1 MKETLQKT
9 EYMLKVIF
17 EEMPFV
23 VAMTKAKD
31 DSFLKVNKAFEEMT
45 GLSGNEIIGKPMKE
59 TGIKVR
65 PFNKGYLAQNLNENG
80 IVKNVKVVIHG
91 KDAKTIKGTISL
103 CRITYN
109 DEPCI
114 LHVMDHTIL

>member
-1 MKETLQKT
+1 MKETLPKT

-17 EEMPFV
+17 EEMPFI

-31 DSFLKVNKAFEEMT
+31 DTFLKVNKAFEEVT
-45 GLSGNEIIGKPMKE
+45 GMSGTEVIGKPFKE
-59 TGIKVR
+59 TGIIVR
-65 PFNKGYLAQNLNENG
+65 PFNKKFLSQNLKENG
-80 IVKNVKVVIHG
+80 IVKNVKVVVHG
-91 KDAKTIKGTISL
+91 KNANMIKGTISL

-109 DEPCI
+109 NEPCI